1 MFLFCLFFPDSLKVQ
16 FSLIDEYLAM
26 GTMGPKGFR
35 VSLQG
40 LATKGVQL
48 HHDLDENDTPWNC
61 SVDNLCNC
69 MCGPV

>member
-1 MFLFCLFFPDSLKVQ
+1 
-16 FSLIDEYLAM
+16 M